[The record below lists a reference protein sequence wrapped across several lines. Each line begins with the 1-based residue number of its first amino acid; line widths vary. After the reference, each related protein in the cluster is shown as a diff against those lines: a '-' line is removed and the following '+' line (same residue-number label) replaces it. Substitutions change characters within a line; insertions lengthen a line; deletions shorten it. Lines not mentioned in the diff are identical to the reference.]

1 MSEWINHVTKYYR
14 DRKKKQ
20 KNYSYKEAMKDAHST
35 YIKKGKEGGG
45 TRRKKRTRRT
55 RRR

>member
-1 MSEWINHVTKYYR
+1 MSEWTDHVTKYYR

-20 KNYSYKEAMKDAHST
+20 KNYSLKDAMKDAHSSYT
-35 YIKKGKEGGG
+35 KKG
-45 TRRKKRTRRT
+45 TRRKKRRT

>member
-1 MSEWINHVTKYYR
+1 MTAWNDFV
-14 DRKKKQ
+14 KKIYHEGHDKNP
-20 KNYSYKEAMKDAHST
+20 NYSFKQAMKDAHST